1 MAVVGEIT
9 RISGPAVIARGL
21 AGARMYDIVRVGK
34 EKLIGEIIRLDGDT
48 AFVQVYED
56 TSGLYVGEPVES
68 TDAPLTL
75 ELGPGMLSG
84 VSDGIQRPLDK
95 IREAQGDFISRGVV
109 VNALD
114 RSRKWAFVPK
124 VKKGDRVGPGDVI
137 GEVQEYSYAHRIM
150 VPPTVDGGEIA
161 EVRSGEF
168 TVTDEVARLT
178 NRTSLRLMQ
187 TWPVRIPRP
196 VARKLDPTELFV
208 TGQRILDVLFPVAMG
223 GTAAIPGPFGSGK
236 TVVQQ
241 TLAKWSNADIIVYVG
256 CGERGNEMTDVLI
269 EFAELNDPRTGRPI
283 MERTNLVA
291 NTSNMP
297 VAAREASIYTGV
309 TMAEYFRDMGYRVA
323 LMADSTSRW
332 AEALREISSRLE
344 EMPAEEGYPPY
355 LASRLSAFYERAGR
369 AVVLGRE
376 ERVGAVTVVG
386 AVSPPGGDLSEPV
399 TQSTLRIVGTFW
411 SLDAQLAYRRHF
423 PAINWNR
430 SYSLYESLLTPWYTK
445 NVAEDFTDQRA
456 WLSAMLAREASLQDV
471 VQLVGPDAL
480 QDQERMVIETGRMIR
495 EYFLQ
500 QSAFSDVD
508 AFSSLE
514 KAYGMIRGI
523 RTFYELAVAALE
535 RGKEIDE
542 IINLPQIE
550 QIARFKEVPND
561 KFPAYIDTFLRTLP
575 GAFEAVPAG
584 GGGGA
589 VGSGDG
595 QAARGGAVTG
605 GGAAG
610 HGPAAERK
618 A

>member
-1 MAVVGEIT
+1 MVTAGEIT

-34 EKLIGEIIRLDGDT
+34 EKLIGEIIRLDGNT

-68 TDAPLTL
+68 TGAPLAL
-75 ELGPGMLSG
+75 ELGPGMLS
-84 VSDGIQRPLDK
+84 SIYDGIQRPLDK

-109 VNALD
+109 VNSLD
-114 RSRKWAFVPK
+114 RARRWTFTPK
-124 VKKGDRVGPGDVI
+124 VSKGDRVGPGDIV

-150 VPPTVDGGEIA
+150 VPPDAAEDEVAEIN
-161 EVRSGEF
+161 SGEF
-168 TVTDEVARLT
+168 TVTDVIGRLKSG
-178 NRTSLRLMQ
+178 RELRMMQ
-187 TWPVRIPRP
+187 SWPVRFPRP
-196 VARKLDPTELFV
+196 ARRKLDPTELFV
-208 TGQRILDVLFPVAMG
+208 TGQRILDILFPVAMG
-223 GTAAIPGPFGSGK
+223 GTAAVPGPFGSGK

-241 TLAKWSNADIIVYVG
+241 TLSKWSNADIIVYVG
-256 CGERGNEMTDVLI
+256 CGERGNEMTDVLT
-269 EFAELNDPRTGRPI
+269 EFPELEDPRNGRPL
-283 MERTNLVA
+283 MERTILVA

-355 LASRLSAFYERAGR
+355 LSSRLSAFYERAGR
-369 AVVLGRE
+369 AVVLGSDE
-376 ERVGAVTVVG
+376 ERIGAVTVVG

-430 SYSLYESLLTPWYTK
+430 SYSLYEGLLNSWYAK
-445 NVAEDFTDQRA
+445 NVAPDFTEQRG
-456 WLSAMLAREASLQDV
+456 WVSAILAREAGLQEV

-480 QDQERMVIETGRMIR
+480 QDQERLVIEAGKMIR

-500 QSAFSDVD
+500 QSAFSEVD
-508 AFSSLE
+508 ASSSLE
-514 KAYGMIRGI
+514 KGYWMIRGI
-523 RTFYELAVAALE
+523 RAYYEAALAGLE
-535 RGKEIDE
+535 AGMTIDE
-542 IINLPQIE
+542 IINVPQVE

-561 KFPAYIDTFLRTLP
+561 KFRAYIDEFLKSLAATFAEKTKAAATATAAAAGAP
-575 GAFEAVPAG
+575 GGDGRRAG
-584 GGGGA
+584 GPQG
-589 VGSGDG
+589 
-595 QAARGGAVTG
+595 
-605 GGAAG
+605 
-610 HGPAAERK
+610 
-618 A
+618 

>member
-1 MAVVGEIT
+1 MAGTTGAIT
-9 RISGPAVIARGL
+9 RISGPAVIAEGL
-21 AGARMYDIVRVGK
+21 GGARMYDIVRVGK

-56 TSGLYVGEPVES
+56 TSGLYLGEPVES
-68 TDAPLTL
+68 TDAPLAL
-75 ELGPGMLSG
+75 ELGPGMLS
-84 VSDGIQRPLDK
+84 SIYDGIQRPLDK
-95 IREAQGDFISRGVV
+95 IREAQGDFISRGVIV
-109 VNALD
+109 SSLD
-114 RSRKWAFVPK
+114 RTRRWTFIPK
-124 VKKGDRVGPGDVI
+124 VKKGDRVGPGDI
-137 GEVQEYSYAHRIM
+137 LGEVQEYSYAHRIM
-150 VPPTVDGGEIA
+150 VPPDSAEDEVAEIGT
-161 EVRSGEF
+161 GEF
-168 TVTDEVARLT
+168 TVTDVIGRL
-178 NRTSLRLMQ
+178 RGGRELRMMQ
-187 TWPVRIPRP
+187 MWPVRVPRP
-196 VARKLDPTELFV
+196 AKRKLDPTELFV

-223 GTAAIPGPFGSGK
+223 GTAAVPGPFGSGK

-241 TLAKWSNADIIVYVG
+241 TLSKWSNADIIVYVG
-256 CGERGNEMTDVLI
+256 CGERGNEMTDVLT
-269 EFAELNDPRTGRPI
+269 EFPELEDPRNGRPL
-283 MERTNLVA
+283 MERTILVA

-369 AVVLGRE
+369 AVVLGKDD
-376 ERVGAVTVVG
+376 RVGAVTVVG

-430 SYSLYESLLTPWYTK
+430 SYSLYEALLDSWYGK
-445 NVAEDFTDQRA
+445 NVAEDFTAQRSWVSA
-456 WLSAMLAREASLQDV
+456 ILSREAGLQEV

-480 QDQERMVIETGRMIR
+480 QDQERLIIETGKMIR

-508 AFSSLE
+508 ASCSLD
-514 KAYGMIRGI
+514 KAYWMVRGI
-523 RTFYELAVAALE
+523 RAFNEAASAALE
-535 RGKEIDE
+535 RGMTIDE
-542 IINLPQIE
+542 MLNIPQNE

-561 KFPAYIDTFLRTLP
+561 KFRAHIDEFLKSLPA
-575 GAFEAVPAG
+575 AFGEQAKGETPVA
-584 GGGGA
+584 A
-589 VGSGDG
+589 SGDG
-595 QAARGGAVTG
+595 RRG
-605 GGAAG
+605 AG
-610 HGPAAERK
+610 TK

>member
-75 ELGPGMLSG
+75 ELGPGMLST
-84 VSDGIQRPLDK
+84 VCDGIQRPLDK

-109 VNALD
+109 VNSLD
-114 RSRKWAFVPK
+114 RSRKWKFVSK
-124 VKKGDRVGPGDVI
+124 VTKGDHVGPGDVV
-137 GEVQEYSYAHRIM
+137 GEVQEFSYAHRIM
-150 VPPTVDGGEIA
+150 VPPTAEEGEIA
-161 EVRSGEF
+161 EIRSGEF
-168 TVTDEVARLT
+168 TVTDEVARLA
-178 NRTSLRLMQ
+178 NGTSLRLMQ

-196 VARKLDPTELFV
+196 VARKLEPTELFV

-241 TLAKWSNADIIVYVG
+241 TLSKWSNADIIVYVG
-256 CGERGNEMTDVLI
+256 CGERGNEMTDVLT
-269 EFAELNDPRTGRPI
+269 EFPELEDPRTGRPL

-369 AVVLGRE
+369 AVVLGRD

-430 SYSLYESLLTPWYTK
+430 SYSLYETLLTPWYTK
-445 NVAEDFTDQRA
+445 NVAEDFADQRA
-456 WLSAMLAREASLQDV
+456 WVSAMLAREAGLQEV

-480 QDQERMVIETGRMIR
+480 QDQERMVIETGKMIR
-495 EYFLQ
+495 EDFLQ

-508 AFSSLE
+508 ASCTLE
-514 KAYGMIRGI
+514 KAYWMIRGI
-523 RTFYELAVAALE
+523 RAFYEQATAALE
-535 RGKEIDE
+535 RGRDIDE

-550 QIARFKEVPND
+550 EIARFKEVPND
-561 KFPAYIDTFLRTLP
+561 KFRAHIDTFLRALP
-575 GAFEAVPAG
+575 DAFGAVPAQAG
-584 GGGGA
+584 SGTPGDGGGPARGTGGGGA
-589 VGSGDG
+589 G
-595 QAARGGAVTG
+595 RGT
-605 GGAAG
+605 
-610 HGPAAERK
+610 AAERK